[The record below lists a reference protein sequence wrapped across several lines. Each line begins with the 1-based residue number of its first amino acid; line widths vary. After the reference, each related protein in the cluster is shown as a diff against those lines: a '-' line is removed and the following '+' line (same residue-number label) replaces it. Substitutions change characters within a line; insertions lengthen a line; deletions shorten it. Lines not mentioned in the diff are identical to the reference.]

1 MAWWKIV
8 AYIAAGVLI
17 IFGVLFVL
25 SAFSAQGGGG
35 GAILVGLILLLVA
48 FVLIYFVARRK
59 PVETTNVTLNI
70 DMPGNVGMDTIKCKS
85 CGGTI
90 TKDDITMVAGAPMVT
105 CPWCHTT
112 YQLTEDPKW

>member
-1 MAWWKIV
+1 MPWWKIV
-8 AYIAAGVLI
+8 AYIAAGILI
-17 IFGVLFVL
+17 IFGVLFIL

-35 GAILVGLILLLVA
+35 GAILTGLILCLIA
-48 FVLIYFVARRK
+48 FVLIFFVARRK
-59 PVETTNVTLNI
+59 PVQTTNVTLNV
-70 DMPGNVGMDTIKCKS
+70 DLPGNVGMDTIKCKS

-105 CPWCHTT
+105 CPWCHTS

>member
-1 MAWWKIV
+1 MAWWKVV
-8 AYIAAGVLI
+8 AYIAAGILI

-25 SAFSAQGGGG
+25 SAFSAQGSGG
-35 GAILVGLILLLVA
+35 GAILTGVILLLVA

-90 TKDDITMVAGAPMVT
+90 TKDDISMVAGAPMVT
-105 CPWCHTT
+105 CPWCHTS

>member
-17 IFGVLFVL
+17 IFGVLFIL
-25 SAFSAQGGGG
+25 SAFSAQGSGGS
-35 GAILVGLILLLVA
+35 AIIVGIILLLVA

-105 CPWCHTT
+105 CPWCHTS